1 MRRSISPQW
10 RLPAEGK
17 AMAMIDPRDG
27 RTGGDSRVPIITV
40 ALCYLIALF
49 EGFDL
54 QSAGVAAPKLGPAF
68 HLKSAELGWF
78 FSSSTFGLMLGAA
91 IGGRLSD
98 RFGRKRVLIA
108 SVAVFGLMSVAT
120 GLATNFE
127 MLLVARFLTGL
138 GIGGALPNLVALVS
152 ENSSPTRKNTSI
164 GALYAG
170 LPSGGAFVSLVAAL
184 GKSSDWSMIFFFGGI
199 APLVAI
205 PLLLFA
211 LPESRELH
219 VPRGERADKAL
230 RSSIPF
236 ALFGDGRAARTLPL
250 WLSFFLALLTMY
262 LLLNWL
268 PTLLVSR
275 GMSKPD
281 ASLVQLS
288 FNLFGA
294 LASVCTGL
302 MMDRFSLGKVI
313 VGLLRLRRA
322 MPFDACQHYPRPH
335 DGAGG
340 GRSRGHDDVLDSG
353 IDVRDRARR
362 VPHAD
367 TGYGGGIRGRGRPAR
382 LSRGAAPC
390 GGPFDRRWNGAKR
403 APGLGAG
410 HADRRRLGSVSG
422 EKQSVA
428 RISPESLTAGLEP
441 GLNLSRGIPPC
452 ASR

>member
-1 MRRSISPQW
+1 
-10 RLPAEGK
+10 
-17 AMAMIDPRDG
+17 MAMSDPRDG
-27 RTGGDSRVPIITV
+27 RTSDDSRVSIITV

-68 HLKSAELGWF
+68 HLKPAELGWF

-120 GLATNFE
+120 GLAPNFD

-184 GKSSDWSMIFFFGGI
+184 GKSSDWSTIFFFGGI

-219 VPRGERADKAL
+219 VAAGTRRADKAA
-230 RSSIPF
+230 RSSSIPF
-236 ALFGDGRAARTLPL
+236 ALFGGGRAALTLPL

-288 FNLFGA
+288 FNLLGA

-302 MMDRFSLGKVI
+302 MMDRFSLRSVI
-313 VGLLRLRRA
+313 IGSFVSAALCLLMLANITPDLTTALVVGGLVGMTMSSTQALMYA
-322 MPFDACQHYPRPH
+322 IAPSVYP
-335 DGAGG
+335 
-340 GRSRGHDDVLDSG
+340 
-353 IDVRDRARR
+353 
-362 VPHAD
+362 
-367 TGYGGGIRGRGRPAR
+367 TEIRGTGVGSAVAV
-382 LSRGAAPC
+382 G
-390 GGPFDRRWNGAKR
+390 
-403 APGLGAG
+403 
-410 HADRRRLGSVSG
+410 RLGSAAGPILAAVLLTG
-422 EKQSVA
+422 GGTARSVLQVLVPVMLIGGASALVLVATQA
-428 RISPESLTAGLEP
+428 RRKS
-441 GLNLSRGIPPC
+441 SR
-452 ASR
+452 

>member
-1 MRRSISPQW
+1 
-10 RLPAEGK
+10 
-17 AMAMIDPRDG
+17 MAMIDPRDV
-27 RTGGDSRVPIITV
+27 RTGNDSRISIITV
-40 ALCYLIALF
+40 ALCYLIAVF

-68 HLKSAELGWF
+68 HLKSAQLGWF
-78 FSSSTFGLMLGAA
+78 FSSSTFGLLLGAA

-120 GLATNFE
+120 GLAPNFDT
-127 MLLVARFLTGL
+127 LLVARFLTGL

-152 ENSSPTRKNTSI
+152 ENSSPKRKNTSI

-170 LPSGGAFVSLVAAL
+170 MPSGGAFVSLVAAL
-184 GKSSDWSMIFFFGGI
+184 EKSSDWSTIFFFGGI

-219 VPRGERADKAL
+219 LPGVARGAGPAA

-236 ALFGDGRAARTLPL
+236 ALFGDGRVARTLPL

-275 GMSKPD
+275 GMSKAD

-294 LASVCTGL
+294 LASVCTGF
-302 MMDRFSLGKVI
+302 MMDRFSLTKVVI
-313 VGLLRLRRA
+313 GAFVSAALCLLMLANITPDLTTALVVSGLVGMTMAATQALMYA
-322 MPFDACQHYPRPH
+322 IAPSVYP
-335 DGAGG
+335 
-340 GRSRGHDDVLDSG
+340 
-353 IDVRDRARR
+353 
-362 VPHAD
+362 
-367 TGYGGGIRGRGRPAR
+367 TEIRGTGV
-382 LSRGAAPC
+382 GAAVAV
-390 GGPFDRRWNGAKR
+390 G
-403 APGLGAG
+403 
-410 HADRRRLGSVSG
+410 RLGSAAGPLLAAVLLTSG
-422 EKQSVA
+422 GTARSVLQVLVPVMLVGGA
-428 RISPESLTAGLEP
+428 SAVFLVRTKGRRE
-441 GLNLSRGIPPC
+441 LSR
-452 ASR
+452 

>member
-1 MRRSISPQW
+1 MRRSIAAHW
-10 RLPAEGK
+10 RLLAEGW
-17 AMAMIDPRDG
+17 AMAMIDPRGGRASDG
-27 RTGGDSRVPIITV
+27 SRVSIITV
-40 ALCYLIALF
+40 SLCYLIALF

-68 HLKSAELGWF
+68 HLQPAQLGWF

-108 SVAVFGLMSVAT
+108 SVAMFGLMSVAT
-120 GLATNFE
+120 GLAPNFE
-127 MLLVARFLTGL
+127 TLLLARFLTGL

-164 GALYAG
+164 GVLYAG

-184 GKSSDWSMIFFFGGI
+184 GKSADWSTIFFFGGI
-199 APLVAI
+199 APIVAI
-205 PLLLFA
+205 PLLVFA

-219 VPRGERADKAL
+219 VPAGAKRTETAA

-236 ALFGDGRAARTLPL
+236 ALFGDGRAARTLSL

-288 FNLFGA
+288 LNLFGA
-294 LASVCTGL
+294 LASVGTGL
-302 MMDRFSLGKVI
+302 MMDRFSLWKVV
-313 VGLLRLRRA
+313 VGSFVSAAVCLLMLA
-322 MPFDACQHYPRPH
+322 NVTPDLTIALVVGGLVGMTMSSTQALMYAIAPGVYPT
-335 DGAGG
+335 A
-340 GRSRGHDDVLDSG
+340 
-353 IDVRDRARR
+353 
-362 VPHAD
+362 
-367 TGYGGGIRGRGRPAR
+367 IRGTGVGSAVAV
-382 LSRGAAPC
+382 G
-390 GGPFDRRWNGAKR
+390 
-403 APGLGAG
+403 
-410 HADRRRLGSVSG
+410 RLGSAAGPLLAAVLLTG
-422 EKQSVA
+422 GGTARSVLQVLVPVMLIGGA
-428 RISPESLTAGLEP
+428 SAVFLVRTKALRESH
-441 GLNLSRGIPPC
+441 
-452 ASR
+452 

>member
-1 MRRSISPQW
+1 MRRSIPPHW
-10 RLPAEGK
+10 RLLAEGK
-17 AMAMIDPRDG
+17 AMSTIDSRHG
-27 RTGGDSRVPIITV
+27 RTSDDSRVSIITV

-68 HLKSAELGWF
+68 HLQSTQLGWF

-120 GLATNFE
+120 GLAPNFE
-127 MLLVARFLTGL
+127 MLLIARFLTGL

-152 ENSSPTRKNTSI
+152 ENSSPTHKNTSI

-184 GKSSDWSMIFFFGGI
+184 GSSSDWSRIFFFGGI

-219 VPRGERADKAL
+219 VPEGARRADTAA
-230 RSSIPF
+230 RSSILF

-275 GMSKPD
+275 GMSKAD

-302 MMDRFSLGKVI
+302 MMDRFSLRKVVI
-313 VGLLRLRRA
+313 GSFVSAALCLLMLANIIPDLTTALVVGGLVGMTMSSTQALMYA
-322 MPFDACQHYPRPH
+322 IAPSVYP
-335 DGAGG
+335 
-340 GRSRGHDDVLDSG
+340 
-353 IDVRDRARR
+353 
-362 VPHAD
+362 
-367 TGYGGGIRGRGRPAR
+367 TEIRGTGVGSAVAV
-382 LSRGAAPC
+382 G
-390 GGPFDRRWNGAKR
+390 
-403 APGLGAG
+403 
-410 HADRRRLGSVSG
+410 RLGSAAGPLLAAVLLTG
-422 EKQSVA
+422 GGTARSVLQVLVPVML
-428 RISPESLTAGLEP
+428 IAGASTVFLVRTKMRRE
-441 GLNLSRGIPPC
+441 LSR
-452 ASR
+452 

>member
-1 MRRSISPQW
+1 MRRSISPRW
-10 RLPAEGK
+10 RLLAEGK
-17 AMAMIDPRDG
+17 AMAMIDMRDG
-27 RTGGDSRVPIITV
+27 RTGNGSRVPVITV

-54 QSAGVAAPKLGPAF
+54 QSAGVAAPKLGPVF
-68 HLKSAELGWF
+68 HLQSAQLGWF
-78 FSSSTFGLMLGAA
+78 FSASTFGLMLGAA

-120 GLATNFE
+120 GLAPNFE
-127 MLLVARFLTGL
+127 TLLLARFLTGL

-170 LPSGGAFVSLVAAL
+170 LPSGGALVSLVAAL
-184 GKSSDWSMIFFFGGI
+184 GNSGDWSTVFFFGGI

-205 PLLLFA
+205 PLLSFA

-219 VPRGERADKAL
+219 VRKGTGPADTTA

-275 GMSKPD
+275 GMSKAD

-302 MMDRFSLGKVI
+302 MMDRFSLRKVVI
-313 VGLLRLRRA
+313 GSFVSAALCLLMLANVTPDLTAALVVGGLVGIA
-322 MPFDACQHYPRPH
+322 MSSTQALMYAIAPGVY
-335 DGAGG
+335 
-340 GRSRGHDDVLDSG
+340 S
-353 IDVRDRARR
+353 
-362 VPHAD
+362 
-367 TGYGGGIRGRGRPAR
+367 TEIRGTGVGSAVAV
-382 LSRGAAPC
+382 G
-390 GGPFDRRWNGAKR
+390 
-403 APGLGAG
+403 
-410 HADRRRLGSVSG
+410 RLGSAGGPLLAAVLLTG
-422 EKQSVA
+422 GGTA
-428 RISPESLTAGLEP
+428 RGVLQVLVPVMLLAGASALFLVTIKTQRES
-441 GLNLSRGIPPC
+441 SR
-452 ASR
+452 